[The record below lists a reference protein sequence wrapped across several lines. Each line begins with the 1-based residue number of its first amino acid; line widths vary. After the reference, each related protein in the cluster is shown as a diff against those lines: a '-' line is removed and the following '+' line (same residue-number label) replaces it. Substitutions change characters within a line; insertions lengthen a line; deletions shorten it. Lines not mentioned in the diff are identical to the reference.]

1 MVEKKNE
8 IPDSRSYYLKEFQYF
23 DGECDITFNIVDIDF
38 DKKSIHVAVTDRGKI
53 SVREYDLRQDDKGE
67 LYFTY
72 GCQYD
77 KIQVN
82 DFEIVED

>member
-8 IPDSRSYYLKEFQYF
+8 ILDSRNYYLKELQYF
-23 DGECDITFNIVDIDF
+23 DGEYDITFNIVDIDF
-38 DKKSIHVAVTDRGKI
+38 DKRSIHVAVTDRGKI
-53 SVREYDLRQDDKGE
+53 SVCEYDLRQDDKGD

-77 KIQVN
+77 KIQIN
-82 DFEIVED
+82 DFETIND